1 MGSLPDPSVTDIV
14 WATLGLGLMF
24 GLSGIGSAY
33 GIVSAANAVIGAIRK
48 RPETFGVNLV
58 LSALPSTQGLY
69 GFVGYIIYSGY
80 MSPNMTFYSAAIVF
94 GAGVGLGAVNLFSG
108 IKMGQV
114 CAAGITSIG
123 SGHNVFGNTLVL
135 AAFPEFYAILA
146 LVTVI
151 LMGGLIK

>member
-1 MGSLPDPSVTDIV
+1 MGAIAAAMGGNIT
-14 WATLGLGLMF
+14 WAALGLGLMF
-24 GLSGIGSAY
+24 GLSGIGSAI
-33 GIVSAANAVIGAIRK
+33 GIVTAGNAVIGAIRK

-69 GFVGYIIYSGY
+69 GFVGYIIYAGY
-80 MSPNMTFYSAAIVF
+80 MSPQMTLYQAALVF

-108 IKMGQV
+108 IKMGEV
-114 CAAGITSIG
+114 CASGITSIG

-135 AAFPEFYAILA
+135 AAFPEFYAILG

>member
-1 MGSLPDPSVTDIV
+1 MGAIAAAMGGNIT
-14 WATLGLGLMF
+14 WAALGLGLMF
-24 GLSGIGSAY
+24 GLSGIGSAI
-33 GIVSAANAVIGAIRK
+33 GIVTAGNAVIGAIRK

-69 GFVGYIIYSGY
+69 GFVGYIIYAGY
-80 MSPNMTFYSAAIVF
+80 MSPQMTVYQAALVF

-108 IKMGQV
+108 IKMGEV
-114 CAAGITSIG
+114 CASGITSIG

-135 AAFPEFYAILA
+135 AAFPEFYAILG

>member
-1 MGSLPDPSVTDIV
+1 
-14 WATLGLGLMF
+14 
-24 GLSGIGSAY
+24 
-33 GIVSAANAVIGAIRK
+33 
-48 RPETFGVNLV
+48 V

-80 MSPNMTFYSAAIVF
+80 MSPTMTIYNAAIVF
-94 GAGVGLGAVNLFSG
+94 GAGVGLGIVNLYSG

-114 CAAGITSIG
+114 CASGITSIG

-135 AAFPEFYAILA
+135 AAFPEFYAILG

-151 LMGGLIK
+151 LMGSLLK

>member
-1 MGSLPDPSVTDIV
+1 MNAYASTI
-14 WATLGLGLMF
+14 AALGLALMF
-24 GLSGIGSAY
+24 GLSGIGSSI
-33 GIVSAANAVIGAIRK
+33 GLVIAGNSVVGAIRK

-69 GFVGYIIYSGY
+69 GFVGYIIYS
-80 MSPNMTFYSAAIVF
+80 SHMTPGITPFTAAIML
-94 GAGVGLGAVNLFSG
+94 GAGIGLGAANLFSG

-123 SGHNVFGNTLVL
+123 SGHNVFGNTLIL

-146 LVTVI
+146 LVSVI

>member
-1 MGSLPDPSVTDIV
+1 MGAIAAAVGGNIT
-14 WATLGLGLMF
+14 WAGLGLGIMF
-24 GLSGIGSAY
+24 GLSGVGSAI
-33 GIVSAANAVIGAIRK
+33 GIVTAANAVIGAIRK

-80 MSPNMTFYSAAIVF
+80 MSPSMTIYNAAIVF
-94 GAGVGLGAVNLFSG
+94 GAGVGLGIVNLYSG

-114 CAAGITSIG
+114 CASGITSIG

-135 AAFPEFYAILA
+135 AAFPEFYAILG

>member
-1 MGSLPDPSVTDIV
+1 MGAIAASIGGNIT
-14 WATLGLGLMF
+14 WAGLGLGLMF
-24 GLSGIGSAY
+24 GLSGIGSAI
-33 GIVSAANAVIGAIRK
+33 GIVTAANAVIGAIRK

-80 MSPNMTFYSAAIVF
+80 MSPQMTVYDAAIVF
-94 GAGVGLGAVNLFSG
+94 GAGVGLGAVNLYSG
-108 IKMGQV
+108 IKMGEI
-114 CAAGITSIG
+114 CAAGVTSIG

-135 AAFPEFYAILA
+135 AAFPEFYAILG

>member
-1 MGSLPDPSVTDIV
+1 MGAIAAAMGGNIT
-14 WATLGLGLMF
+14 WAALGLGLMF
-24 GLSGIGSAY
+24 GLSGIGSAI
-33 GIVSAANAVIGAIRK
+33 GIVTAGNAVIGAIRK

-69 GFVGYIIYSGY
+69 GFVGYIIYAGY
-80 MSPNMTFYSAAIVF
+80 MSPQMTLYQAALIF

-108 IKMGQV
+108 IKMGEV
-114 CAAGITSIG
+114 CASGITSIG

-135 AAFPEFYAILA
+135 AAFPEFYAILG

>member
-1 MGSLPDPSVTDIV
+1 MGAYAAAVGGNIT
-14 WATLGLGLMF
+14 WAALGLGLMF
-24 GLSGIGSAY
+24 GLSGIGSAI
-33 GIVSAANAVIGAIRK
+33 GIVTAGNSVIGAIRK

-80 MSPNMTFYSAAIVF
+80 MSPHMTIYQAAIVF
-94 GAGVGLGAVNLFSG
+94 GAGVGLGAVNLYSG

-114 CAAGITSIG
+114 CASGITSIG

-135 AAFPEFYAILA
+135 AAFPEFYAILG

>member
-1 MGSLPDPSVTDIV
+1 MGGNIT
-14 WATLGLGLMF
+14 WAALGLGLMF
-24 GLSGIGSAY
+24 GLSGIGSAI
-33 GIVSAANAVIGAIRK
+33 GIVTAGNAVIGAIRK

-69 GFVGYIIYSGY
+69 GFVGYIIYAGY
-80 MSPNMTFYSAAIVF
+80 MSPQMTLYQAALVF

-108 IKMGQV
+108 IKMGEV
-114 CAAGITSIG
+114 CASGITSIG

-135 AAFPEFYAILA
+135 AAFPEFYAILG